1 MGKSKFLAVV
11 VSFNPDVNRLERLLS
26 IVLKQVDEVFIYDN
40 NSENRTTVSELG
52 AKLGLQVVLFNEN
65 HGLSISYNHAIHYA
79 VKKGFSHLLLLDQ
92 DSIPADHFVEKLYK
106 GFDQNDKIAVVVPS
120 IVDEKSGHSTSP
132 KQEFQIVQNLIN
144 SGSLFRVDIL
154 SSLNGYDERL
164 FIDYADYEISYRL
177 RKNNYLILR
186 SRDAKLLHVLGDGT
200 VKRFLGVNF
209 YVTNH
214 SISRRYLISKNRIIV
229 YKKYFF
235 SFPLEVLRDI
245 GSMFKLLISV
255 FLFEANKWQKCAAIF
270 RGIYAGFVT
279 S

>member
-1 MGKSKFLAVV
+1 MEKSKLLAVV
-11 VSFNPDVNRLERLLS
+11 VSFNPDANRLERLLS
-26 IVLKQVDEVFIYDN
+26 IVSKQVDEVFIYDN
-40 NSENRTTVSELG
+40 NSENRTAVSELG

-65 HGLSISYNHAIHYA
+65 HGLSISYNHAMQYA
-79 VKKGFSHLLLLDQ
+79 VKNGFSHLLLLDQ
-92 DSIPADHFVEKLYK
+92 DSIPSDHFVEMLYK
-106 GFDQNDKIAVVVPS
+106 GFAQDDKIAVVVPS
-120 IVDEKSGHSTSP
+120 IVDEKSGNSISP
-132 KQEFQIVQNLIN
+132 KQEFEIVQNLIN

-177 RKNNYLILR
+177 RKNDYLILR
-186 SRDAKLLHVLGDGT
+186 SRDAKMLHVLGDGT

-214 SISRRYLISKNRIIV
+214 SIRRRYLISKNRIIV
-229 YKKYFF
+229 YKKYMF

-245 GSMFKLLISV
+245 GSMFKLLV
-255 FLFEANKWQKCAAIF
+255 TVCLFEANKWQKCAAIF

>member
-1 MGKSKFLAVV
+1 MEKSKLLAVV
-11 VSFNPDVNRLERLLS
+11 VSFNPDANRLERLLS
-26 IVLKQVDEVFIYDN
+26 IVSKQVDEVFIYDN
-40 NSENRTTVSELG
+40 YSENRTAVSELG

-65 HGLSISYNHAIHYA
+65 HGLSISYNHAMQYA
-79 VKKGFSHLLLLDQ
+79 VKNGFSHLLLLDQ
-92 DSIPADHFVEKLYK
+92 DSIPSDHFVEMLYK
-106 GFDQNDKIAVVVPS
+106 GFAQDDKIAVVVPS
-120 IVDEKSGHSTSP
+120 ILDEKSGNSITP
-132 KQEFQIVQNLIN
+132 KQEFEIVQNLIN

-177 RKNNYLILR
+177 RKNDYLILR
-186 SRDAKLLHVLGDGT
+186 SRDAKMLHVLGDGT

-214 SISRRYLISKNRIIV
+214 SIRRRYLISKNRIIV
-229 YKKYFF
+229 YKKYMF

-245 GSMFKLLISV
+245 GSMFKLLV
-255 FLFEANKWQKCAAIF
+255 TVCLFEANKWQKCAAIF